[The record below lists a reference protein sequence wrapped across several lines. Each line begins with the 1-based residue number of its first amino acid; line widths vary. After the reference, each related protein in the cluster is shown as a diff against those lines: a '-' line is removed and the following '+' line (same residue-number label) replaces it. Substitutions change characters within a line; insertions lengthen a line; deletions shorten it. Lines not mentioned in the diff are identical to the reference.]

1 LTSWSVLLGFLASG
15 KITALYIY
23 MQQLFIINN
32 YLTIIFGAVCA
43 DIRRYAQK
51 KGTKGT
57 KGTKKYGVLCQWIF
71 NENNELSVKYTKGTK
86 I

>member
-1 LTSWSVLLGFLASG
+1 LTCWSLFLGFLASG
-15 KITALYIY
+15 KFTALYIY
-23 MQQLFIINN
+23 MQHLFIIFN
-32 YLTIIFGAVCA
+32 YLTIIFGTACA

-57 KGTKKYGVLCQWIF
+57 KGTKKYGVLCQLIF